1 MLNNTSVDDLKKEI
15 KNAKKVIDDSM
26 SNLFRAND
34 RIFQMIQVK
43 HDLMGFKYYDVV
55 NN

>member
-1 MLNNTSVDDLKKEI
+1 MLNNSSVDDLKREI
-15 KNAKKVIDDSM
+15 KNAKKVIDDAI

-43 HDLMGFKYYDVV
+43 HDLMRFKWSDVK
-55 NN
+55 N